1 MGNLEGEPVIVIV
14 VYVVGANVLRRR
26 GAPHTRGGEARE
38 KGPGIGPSPRSLQ
51 EGGAPV
57 DVQAI
62 YAFASAR
69 VNLRLNELR
78 AALERHEADP
88 ANWVQFGLLDRVEGA
103 LGQLVEEVE
112 KP

>member
-1 MGNLEGEPVIVIV
+1 MIVIV

-26 GAPHTRGGEARE
+26 GPHHARGGDARE
-38 KGPGIGPSPRSLQ
+38 TVLRPGPAPRSLQ
-51 EGGAPV
+51 EGGAQI

-103 LGQLVEEVE
+103 LGELVEEVE

>member
-1 MGNLEGEPVIVIV
+1 MIVIV
-14 VYVVGANVLRRR
+14 VYVVGATVLRRR
-26 GAPHTRGGEARE
+26 GSHHTRRGEAHE
-38 KGPGIGPSPRSLQ
+38 PVLGQGPSPRSLQ

-62 YAFASAR
+62 YAFANAR

-88 ANWVQFGLLDRVEGA
+88 ANWARFEILDRIEGA
-103 LGQLVEEVE
+103 LGRLVEEVE
-112 KP
+112 KS